1 MQTNFKGF
9 LKEYEEW
16 SSKKTSDKLITNIGN
31 TKKYFTTLFLKTDVY
46 IINYKEVRLLLMKHK
61 LRYI

>member
-16 SSKKTSDKLITNIGN
+16 PSKKTSDTLITNIGN
-31 TKKYFTTLFLKTDVY
+31 TKNYFTTLFLKTD
-46 IINYKEVRLLLMKHK
+46 INYKEVRLLLMKHK
-61 LRYI
+61 LGYI

>member
-16 SSKKTSDKLITNIGN
+16 SSKKTSDTLITSIGN
-31 TKKYFTTLFLKTDVY
+31 TKNYFTTLFLKTD
-46 IINYKEVRLLLMKHK
+46 INYKEVRLLLMKHK
-61 LRYI
+61 LGYI